1 MRIAGRTANSGL
13 SDVLTGPR
21 GPTAVRGE
29 ALMSAPSLSAVRRET
44 KTLNRVARARRV
56 AREERQECVSHCV
69 FQYRAIESANML

>member
-1 MRIAGRTANSGL
+1 MSIGGRIANSGL

-29 ALMSAPSLSAVRRET
+29 AFMSGAISVRGPTRSKNT
-44 KTLNRVARARRV
+44 QSGGRARV

-69 FQYRAIESANML
+69 FQHRAIESTNML